1 MIIVDITFA
10 VLWEKQRK
18 GNGVDTVFLTKG
30 RSVPNNYLIV
40 LSERFLTFCNGH
52 LEINEIVTIF
62 YFLTA

>member
-10 VLWEKQRK
+10 VLWERQRK

-40 LSERFLTFCNGH
+40 LSERLLTFCNGH
-52 LEINEIVTIF
+52 LEISEICYHEYFIF
-62 YFLTA
+62 